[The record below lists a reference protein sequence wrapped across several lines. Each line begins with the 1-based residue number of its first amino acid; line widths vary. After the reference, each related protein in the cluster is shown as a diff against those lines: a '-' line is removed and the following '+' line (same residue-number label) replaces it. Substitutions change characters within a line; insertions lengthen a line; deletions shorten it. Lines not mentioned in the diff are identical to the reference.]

1 MQKFSMFRKRSG
13 TESKTEM
20 DSTVQKAIR
29 ILDFVVHIKLQE
41 DHNGADCHCDPLCF
55 TFDFISEIP
64 CGNPP

>member
-41 DHNGADCHCDPLCF
+41 DHNGADDMLP
-55 TFDFISEIP
+55 IE
-64 CGNPP
+64 